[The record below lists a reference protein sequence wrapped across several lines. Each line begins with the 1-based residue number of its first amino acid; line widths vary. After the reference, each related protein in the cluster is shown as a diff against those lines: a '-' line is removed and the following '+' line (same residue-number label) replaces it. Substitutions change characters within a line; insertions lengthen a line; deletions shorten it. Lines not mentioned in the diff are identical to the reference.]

1 VCTGVVNTECEREFE
16 QLVRCLAASNCP
28 IHDANYSALGDR
40 PSSCVANRCAAEWTV
55 AQCCKVKGHEGLY
68 AFGDETLLGS
78 GCDTSVP
85 ASAGFVV
92 MLLILASCTTVS
104 YVARKKYGA
113 PSGGY
118 LRVAED
124 EVDMEHGDDE
134 CRYSVLV
141 GVNEQAFNSERGA
154 ELHAPGQTP
163 DRKKKG
169 RPSGRRRAAAP
180 VRDIEEDQ
188 GELGEDPGEAGEAG
202 RSSGAGAE
210 AEEHK
215 GGCVASQGEGAD
227 PKGGDG
233 GGGDEPL
240 IDFDAP
246 APSLHASR
254 LSNFSDL

>member
-1 VCTGVVNTECEREFE
+1 MCTGVVNTECEREFE
-16 QLVRCLAASNCP
+16 ELVRCLAASNCP

-92 MLLILASCTTVS
+92 MILILASCTTVS
-104 YVARKKYGA
+104 YVARKKYGT

-124 EVDMEHGDDE
+124 EVDMDHGDDE

-169 RPSGRRRAAAP
+169 RPSGRRRATAP

-188 GELGEDPGEAGEAG
+188 GELMEEAGGAG
-202 RSSGAGAE
+202 ASSSSGAGAGAGE
-210 AEEHK
+210 DEGEGA
-215 GGCVASQGEGAD
+215 ASQGEGGD
-227 PKGGDG
+227 PEGGGDG
-233 GGGDEPL
+233 GCADEPL